1 MDSPDAIFGATP
13 ANGEFA
19 KRAEAAQAAPP
30 AMPAPSASDAPG
42 VENAGIPTTPNT
54 ELANR
59 VMSVFRV
66 AWDHRN
72 ASGVTERLDYCLRTH
87 RNRFSQEQENKLR
100 EMFPGSDIPE
110 NIRSRVTSVKNRALR
125 ANLVELVNQAGEPLF
140 RIDSS
145 PVPDDGGETLV
156 KAVRRNLFE
165 IAALLDQL
173 ERAGIT
179 DDQIPPEAMEK
190 LRELVDGAMERR
202 YDDMQNEVEGEARD
216 RARRMEKKV
225 WDIWTEG
232 GNDAQFLKN
241 LDYFCVFGTC
251 VSIGPVMRNVARNVV
266 SVSKETGARRYRREV
281 RCIPVFEAVNPL
293 DCYPAPGAVEVD
305 DGPLCITVRYT
316 GEELFR
322 LASSAKG
329 NDTSAGGWMGTVVND
344 ILVRHENGARGV
356 KLNAFAFDPVRRTCE
371 GNGFDDSNDC
381 TFEGVR
387 CFMPMRGSA
396 LIDIGVTKDLD
407 GKAIEAVEWYRT
419 ESIVIDNRVV
429 YVCIHPEEMGVPVSK
444 ACCYTVPGSWWGGS
458 IADQL
463 AQCQCVLDNTAK
475 CMMLNMAISSAP
487 SGWVNDIQRLDDKS
501 PDALKWRAGK
511 IWKFRNGGAFG
522 AGGNS
527 GPPMGVFPIPSTL
540 NDSLAIW
547 KAFQQQADLDSGL
560 PSYSEGQSAGAS
572 GALRTAQGLNTFVEN
587 MMRGAKSI
595 VTNLDKGMIA
605 HQAQLTADWV
615 LVYDP
620 DQSLKG
626 DVFVRSIGLM
636 GRILKVQ
643 RDAMRLQMLNLCL
656 NSEVLLR
663 AIGVAGV
670 IEMFRPSLEGLD
682 LNPDDILPSKAK
694 IEEQDALMQIAQ
706 IVKAAGGMPDAQ
718 QGAGEGGGMQSGVAP
733 VEQPAPVAP
742 GGVAERRGAA

>member
-30 AMPAPSASDAPG
+30 AMPAPSAADAPRL
-42 VENAGIPTTPNT
+42 EEAGIPTTPNT

-72 ASGVTERLDYCLRTH
+72 SSGVTARLDYCLRTH
-87 RNRFSQEQENKLR
+87 RNRFSQEQETKLR
-100 EMFPGSDIPE
+100 EMFPGTDIPE
-110 NIRSRVTSVKNRALR
+110 QIRSRVTSVKNRALR
-125 ANLVELVNQAGEPLF
+125 ANLVELVSQAGEPLF
-140 RIDSS
+140 RIESS
-145 PVPDDGGETLV
+145 PVPDDGGEALM
-156 KAVRRNLFE
+156 KAVRGNLME
-165 IAALLDQL
+165 VAGLIDEL
-173 ERAGIT
+173 ERQGVT
-179 DDQIPPEAMEK
+179 DEQIPPEALDHLK
-190 LRELVDGAMERR
+190 ELVEGTFERR
-202 YDDMQNEVEGEARD
+202 YDDIAGEVEGEARQ
-216 RARRMEKKV
+216 RARRMAKKV

-232 GNDAQFLKN
+232 GNDAEFMKS
-241 LDYFCVFGTC
+241 LDNFCVFGTC
-251 VSIGPVMRNVARNVV
+251 VTVGPVMRNVARNEVKTSRDGV
-266 SVSKETGARRYRREV
+266 KTYRRVV
-281 RCIPVFEAVNPL
+281 RCIPKFEAVNPL
-293 DCYPAPGAVEVD
+293 DCYPAPGAVEVE

-322 LASSAKG
+322 LASSARG
-329 NDTSAGGWMGTVVND
+329 RDVSGGGWMGTVVND
-344 ILVRHENGARGV
+344 ILARHDNGARGV
-356 KLNAFAFDPVRRTCE
+356 KLNAFAFDPDRRICE

-396 LIDIGVTKDLD
+396 LIDIGVTKNLD
-407 GKAIEAVEWYRT
+407 GRAIEAVEWYRT
-419 ESIVIDNRVV
+419 ESIVVDNRVI

-463 AQCQCVLDNTAK
+463 GECQCVLDNTAK
-475 CMMLNMAISSAP
+475 SMLLNMSMTSAP
-487 SGWVNDIQRLDDKS
+487 SGWVSDLQRLADKS
-501 PDALKWRAGK
+501 PNALKWKAGK
-511 IWKFRNGGAFG
+511 IFGFTNGGSFG
-522 AGGNS
+522 VPGNS
-527 GPPMGVFPIPSTL
+527 GPPMGVFAIPSTL
-540 NDSLAIW
+540 NDALAVW

-605 HQAQLTADWV
+605 HQAQLIADWV
-615 LVYDP
+615 LVYDT

-626 DVFVRSIGLM
+626 DVFVRSTGLM

-656 NSEVLLR
+656 NSEVLLQ
-663 AIGVAGV
+663 AIGVKG
-670 IEMFRPSLEGLD
+670 ILEMFRPSLEGLD

-694 IEEQDALMQIAQ
+694 IEEQDALMRIAQ
-706 IVKAAGGMPDAQ
+706 MLKAAGGAADAAQ
-718 QGAGEGGGMQSGVAP
+718 EPAGGMQSGVAP
-733 VEQPAPVAP
+733 VEQPAPAAP